1 MEIKIFILLVSFIN
15 ILIFLAKCKQLE
27 NGQKKILFYIQE
39 YEHRKDLRESIE
51 AIIKKEQSLNTYQ
64 YFSKSGNRIEISISN

>member
-51 AIIKKEQSLNTYQ
+51 AIIKKEQSLN
-64 YFSKSGNRIEISISN
+64 NRKQSRKYRKYRFKRFW

>member
-27 NGQKKILFYIQE
+27 KKKKKILFYIQE
-39 YEHRKDLRESIE
+39 YEHRKDL
-51 AIIKKEQSLNTYQ
+51 KKI
-64 YFSKSGNRIEISISN
+64 RSNILK

>member
-1 MEIKIFILLVSFIN
+1 MEIKIFILLVSFIT
-15 ILIFLAKCKQLE
+15 ILILIAKCKQLE

-51 AIIKKEQSLNTYQ
+51 AIIKKEQSLN
-64 YFSKSGNRIEISISN
+64 NRKQSRKYRKYRFKRFW

>member
-27 NGQKKILFYIQE
+27 KKKKKILFYIQE

-51 AIIKKEQSLNTYQ
+51 AIIKKEQSLN
-64 YFSKSGNRIEISISN
+64 NRKQSRKYRKYRFKRFW